1 MAVKINGQNEG
12 PIKFT
17 DDKAGKSVFIG
28 PNNPVNP
35 TDGDIWVDSDIL
47 NNAGKNLVASVAL
60 SGAPSIN
67 LSIIS
72 DYKDLYVVF
81 RGVQT
86 SVDSVVK
93 LILNNNSLNYAVG
106 TSLFEIVNYKGAV
119 STNHFSVEIIDTQD
133 TSSFAWGYL
142 KGVYT
147 NSSSVVT
154 ILDSTNAFTQAAALT
169 NLTIQTTAGTF
180 TGGTALVYGV
190 N

>member
-17 DDKAGKSVFIG
+17 DEKLGKSVFIG
-28 PNNPVNP
+28 PNTPSNP
-35 TDGDIWVDSDIL
+35 TDGDIWMDSDIL
-47 NNAGKNLVASVAL
+47 NNAGKNLVASVSL
-60 SGAPSIN
+60 STFASRD
-67 LSIIS
+67 LSIIT

-86 SVDSVVK
+86 SADATVS
-93 LILNNNSLNYAVG
+93 LTLNDNTSNYATG
-106 TSLFEIVNYKGAV
+106 TALFAIANYKSGV

-133 TSSFAWGYL
+133 TTSFAWGYL

-147 NSSSVVT
+147 NASNTPT

-169 NLTIQTTAGTF
+169 KMTIQTSTGTF